1 MICERHLI
9 DYCAPTLA
17 SLKTGNL
24 FRIPCRCHEALE
36 TSLQQL
42 RRKLE
47 PKGVSLEVIH
57 HYPQNVLVYV
67 YRPVRLQQ
75 DLKQPGAAKLLREYG
90 YEGTS
95 VEQALAH
102 LKKRIAAADGFPHEI
117 GLFLGYPLGDVMG
130 FIENRGK
137 NCKCVGCWKVYCDE
151 CEAQKMFARFDKCCA
166 VYRRL
171 FAEGRRSLCQLTVA
185 A

>member
-1 MICERHLI
+1 MI

-47 PKGVSLEVIH
+47 PKGVSLEVVH
-57 HYPQNVLVYV
+57 HYSKNVLVYV

-75 DLKQPGAAKLLREYG
+75 DLKQPGAAKLLRECG

-102 LKKRIAAADGFPHEI
+102 LKKADRGGGWISPRDRFVFGVSI
-117 GLFLGYPLGDVMG
+117 G
-130 FIENRGK
+130 R
-137 NCKCVGCWKVYCDE
+137 CDGI
-151 CEAQKMFARFDKCCA
+151 
-166 VYRRL
+166 Y
-171 FAEGRRSLCQLTVA
+171 
-185 A
+185 